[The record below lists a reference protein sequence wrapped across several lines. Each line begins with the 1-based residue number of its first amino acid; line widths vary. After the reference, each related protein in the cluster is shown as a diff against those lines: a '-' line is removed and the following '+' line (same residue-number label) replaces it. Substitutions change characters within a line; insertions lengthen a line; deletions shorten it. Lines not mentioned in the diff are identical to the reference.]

1 MTDLATDLIIDF
13 TFVQLTA
20 RTFGPYNK
28 AGQAASKGKEKKL
41 KLGYST
47 LVEISLYRKSQ
58 KKKELGQS

>member
-28 AGQAASKGKEKKL
+28 AGQAALKGKEKKI
-41 KLGYST
+41 KIEYKHWNALGDNVTNQFYDASF
-47 LVEISLYRKSQ
+47 SM
-58 KKKELGQS
+58 

>member
-1 MTDLATDLIIDF
+1 MTDLANDLIIVF
-13 TFVQLTA
+13 TFVEPTA
-20 RTFGPYNK
+20 RTYGPYNK
-28 AGQAASKGKEKKL
+28 AGQAALKGKEKKL